1 MISTRFINLIGIYI
15 ILHFFSKME
24 LEESSLSIFYN
35 EQFLVAVS
43 TYLYFLWIKY
53 HENNECLNPKLIKPI
68 SIYTEPVVYAIFAII
83 AQYIYKFLLE
93 KDCTE
98 IVSVLVNNIDNFT
111 YIPEAIFVAGFVLLT
126 NSLRYLI
133 YPKCN

>member
-1 MISTRFINLIGIYI
+1 M
-15 ILHFFSKME
+15 
-24 LEESSLSIFYN
+24 
-35 EQFLVAVS
+35 
-43 TYLYFLWIKY
+43 YFLWIKY
-53 HENNECLNPKLIKPI
+53 HEDNDCPNPKLIKPNSVYI
-68 SIYTEPVVYAIFAII
+68 EPVVYVIFAII

-98 IVSVLVNNIDNFT
+98 IVSVLVNNINNFT